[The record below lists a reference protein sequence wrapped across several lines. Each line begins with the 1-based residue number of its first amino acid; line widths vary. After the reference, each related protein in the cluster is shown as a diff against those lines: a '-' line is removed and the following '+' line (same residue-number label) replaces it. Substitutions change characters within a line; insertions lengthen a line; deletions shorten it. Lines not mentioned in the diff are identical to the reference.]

1 MELTV
6 ENRRFDQCILDWTNQ
21 CKSRLP
27 LVVAK
32 SAGLQTAT
40 VLQLTYLVQ
49 SMKHF
54 SAVAVWSLAVWATY
68 GRRLL
73 HRLVTIIKNVQIKV
87 VTFELIEV
95 LELKKLFEFLSWWSC
110 VFWADEAAWAKWS
123 CLSWQTGRAE
133 WVLWAVE
140 EQMKPVVV
148 KQVLLVLLSH
158 RAMFILS
165 GGQY

>member
-54 SAVAVWSLAVWATY
+54 SAVAV
-68 GRRLL
+68 
-73 HRLVTIIKNVQIKV
+73 
-87 VTFELIEV
+87 
-95 LELKKLFEFLSWWSC
+95 
-110 VFWADEAAWAKWS
+110 
-123 CLSWQTGRAE
+123 
-133 WVLWAVE
+133 
-140 EQMKPVVV
+140 
-148 KQVLLVLLSH
+148 
-158 RAMFILS
+158 
-165 GGQY
+165 